1 MLIPKPTQAPLSSIQ
16 EIFDAQVLNV
26 RILQST
32 WTQIKRSINQAYKR
46 GDRPFATTQTKV
58 LALVFCAYSEA
69 LFSKLL
75 HTPNALSIVQIEQ
88 IKKAGKNNISRAWIK
103 CIHIATS
110 RIDGGKENHIPN
122 LRQRLGKF
130 VLKYIVEP
138 SQVRNKVAHGQWAV
152 ALNSDGTA
160 INQDLTNQLRDLDI
174 VKLERMY
181 HAFMSFVSIMDN
193 IIASPNKAHWRFY
206 WDHIA
211 EHEAK
216 QQEMAT
222 WTLTDK
228 ISHMNIKYARRKTDA

>member
-1 MLIPKPTQAPLSSIQ
+1 MLSPKPTQAPLSVNQ

-26 RILQST
+26 RMLQST

-46 GDRPFATTQTKV
+46 GDKSFATIQTKV

-75 HTPNALSIVQIEQ
+75 HTPNALSTDQIEQ
-88 IKKAGKNNISRAWIK
+88 IKKSGKNNISRAWIK

-122 LRQRLGKF
+122 LRKRLGNF
-130 VLKYIVEP
+130 VLKYIIEP
-138 SQVRNKVAHGQWAV
+138 SQVRNKVAHGQWAI

-160 INQDLTNQLRDLDI
+160 INRDLTNQLQDLDI
-174 VKLERMY
+174 VKIERMY

-193 IIASPNKAHWRFY
+193 IIASPNKAHWKFY
-206 WDHIA
+206 WDHIT
-211 EHEAK
+211 EYETK

-222 WTLTDK
+222 WKLADK
-228 ISHMNIKYARRKTDA
+228 ISNMNVKYSRRKN